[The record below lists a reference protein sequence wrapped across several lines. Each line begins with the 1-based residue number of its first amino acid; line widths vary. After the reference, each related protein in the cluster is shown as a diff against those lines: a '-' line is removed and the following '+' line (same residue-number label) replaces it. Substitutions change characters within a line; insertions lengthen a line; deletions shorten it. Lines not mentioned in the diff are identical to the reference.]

1 MLSLAAGDLR
11 TIIPGRSLAGPW
23 PMAGGRSPKL
33 WRKRVP
39 HITMT
44 QNKRIILWLLLVT
57 LVLLVVACKGEPADT
72 SGPTIVPVSAAPT
85 AVATASATATPVPTL
100 APAPTA
106 ALLPTPTLEPTATVI
121 PRVSVIGIA
130 RPTPTATPPPPA
142 TPTLEEMREIQP
154 PHVFIGTVLIDGL
167 PAQDGTVVAAMVG
180 GVEVAA
186 VEVEDGK
193 YTNLQVGLAGKF
205 VTFKIGNAVAN
216 ETFVS
221 EVGGVDLLNLTVTS
235 DY

>member
-1 MLSLAAGDLR
+1 MALAALGL
-11 TIIPGRSLAGPW
+11 LA
-23 PMAGGRSPKL
+23 
-33 WRKRVP
+33 
-39 HITMT
+39 
-44 QNKRIILWLLLVT
+44 
-57 LVLLVVACKGEPADT
+57 VACKGEPAAT
-72 SGPTIVPVSAAPT
+72 RVPITAPVSAVPT
-85 AVATASATATPVPTL
+85 AVPTAEATATPVPTL
-100 APAPTA
+100 AASPTA
-106 ALLPTPTLEPTATVI
+106 TSLPTPTLEPTATFT
-121 PRVSVIGIA
+121 PRVLVIGVS
-130 RPTPTATPPPPA
+130 RPTPTSTPPPTQA
-142 TPTLEEMREIQP
+142 PTLEELRQIQP

-205 VTFKIGNAVAN
+205 VTFKVGDAVAN

-221 EVGGVDLLNLTVTS
+221 ELGGLDILNLTVHS